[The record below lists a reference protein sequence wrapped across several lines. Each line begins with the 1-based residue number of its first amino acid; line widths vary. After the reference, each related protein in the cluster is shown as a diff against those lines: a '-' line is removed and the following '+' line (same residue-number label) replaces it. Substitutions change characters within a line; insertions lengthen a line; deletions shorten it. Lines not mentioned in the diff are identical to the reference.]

1 MTEVALD
8 TSLAVPL
15 LLASH
20 TFHSGATA
28 WWNRR
33 EVSLAGHARYETY
46 AVLTRLPGDA
56 RLLPADAARLI
67 EVRFPTRLDIS
78 ADIAGGL
85 IERLG
90 REGISGGAVYDA
102 MVALA
107 ALDHG
112 VVLATCDRR
121 ARNTY
126 ELVGAQVEF
135 VR

>member
-1 MTEVALD
+1 MTDLVLD

-20 TFHSGATA
+20 TFHSGATT
-28 WWNRR
+28 WWDRR
-33 EVSLAGHARYETY
+33 EVSLAGHARYQTY

-56 RLLPADAARLI
+56 RLSPADAARLI
-67 EVRFPTRLDIS
+67 ETRFPTRVDIS
-78 ADIAGGL
+78 AATADGM
-85 IERLG
+85 IERFG
-90 REGISGGAVYDA
+90 RQGISGGAVYDA

-107 ALDHG
+107 ALDHE
-112 VVLATCDRR
+112 VVLATCDLR